1 MQREENKPT
10 RARARRTGNGVLG
23 GDGGRFSHGTVGKGE
38 KALVGQRRHF
48 VSDERMERGE
58 EGKWGFVTIPSILRF
73 ESS

>member
-48 VSDERMERGE
+48 VSDEERMERAEREMGSCHDSVDS
-58 EGKWGFVTIPSILRF
+58 KI
-73 ESS
+73 